1 MPDYRLFQ
9 KDQSVRAVNLLRQD
23 QHDMLATEGY
33 RIVRDVINADNADA
47 ALVRHKQL
55 RRDEDNA
62 AQTFATDSVLST
74 LLSLISR

>member
-23 QHDMLATEGY
+23 QQDVLATEGY
-33 RIVRDVINADNADA
+33 GIVRDVIYADNADA
-47 ALVRHKQL
+47 AVVRHKQL
-55 RRDEDNA
+55 RHDEDNA

-74 LLSLISR
+74 LFSLISR